1 METLITIRPF
11 DLENRVIRKN
21 TTRVPGTIRKSQ
33 IDNDVADKFRSFDKV
48 KKGVISSEVIYSIK
62 PELII
67 TFPKYQEKISFATAL
82 KRLAISNV
90 LITEKYG
97 RKDLKVTPEQLGKA
111 LDELIEKNEIKL
123 PMNKKIDNNLLNKFS
138 NLEQELKEKDS
149 LIEKQQKE
157 ITDLKRKEIVYTTVI
172 SEYED
177 NEQLEK
183 DIKLVA

>member
-11 DLENRVIRKN
+11 DIEKKVIRKN
-21 TTRVPGTIRKSQ
+21 TTRVPGTIRKTQ
-33 IDNDVADKFRSFDKV
+33 IDTEVANKFKSFDKV
-48 KKGVISSEVIYSIK
+48 KKGVISSKVIYSIK

-67 TFPKYQEKISFATAL
+67 TFPRYKEKINFATAV

-111 LDELIEKNEIKL
+111 LDKFIEEKGINLSDKTNKNLTEQV
-123 PMNKKIDNNLLNKFS
+123 S
-138 NLEQELKEKDS
+138 SLEKQIQEKDE

-157 ITDLKRKEIVYTTVI
+157 INELKRKEIIYTTVI
-172 SEYED
+172 NEYED
-177 NEQLEK
+177 NEQLEN